1 LAIDPG
7 KHYLMEWFDH
17 IPALV
22 KIFGA
27 LGVVLL
33 GLKCKIPLSIALI
46 VGSGFLGIFFR
57 MPLPSFFKASVNGI
71 VSTDTF
77 SLALIVMGILL
88 LSHAMA
94 MAGRLERIVT
104 SFKKL
109 VGESRIT
116 LVTFPALI
124 GLLPMPGGAVFSAPM
139 VGAMSQNSTLLPHH
153 KTIINYW
160 FRHIWEY
167 WFPLYPGVILA
178 LSLTNIPAWK
188 FILLNCPMT
197 LVALG
202 AGYLITLHHVSL
214 GDKKHRDYTRQNVVG
229 FLKELIP
236 IFLVVF
242 SLLLLGIGI
251 NIVEGAFGFKSNLLE
266 RAPIFIGLILSLSW
280 VVLGDKLSWRN
291 VRSIVLKRPIWE
303 MGLLVVAIMLFR
315 SILEQSGGV
324 KILRDEL
331 LTYKIPVVAL
341 IMALPFITG
350 IVTGIAVGFV
360 GTSFPLV
367 IALIATMNIST
378 LPEQAGAHI
387 GALIFI
393 AYVFGFLGMML
404 SPVHLCLLLTK
415 DYFKASL
422 LRVYYQY
429 LVPLAALTSIPALLL
444 FALYRSLQF

>member
-1 LAIDPG
+1 
-7 KHYLMEWFDH
+7 MEWFDH

-22 KIFGA
+22 KILGA

-33 GLKCKIPLSIALI
+33 GLKCKIPLSFALI
-46 VGSGFLGIFFR
+46 LGSGFLGVFFR
-57 MPLPSFFKASVNGI
+57 MSWRGFLKASVTGI
-71 VSTDTF
+71 VSSDTF

-94 MAGRLERIVT
+94 LAGRLERIVT

-197 LVALG
+197 FVALG

-214 GDKKHRDYTRQNVVG
+214 GDKKHRDYTQQNILG

-251 NIVEGAFGFKSNLLE
+251 NLVEGTFGFKSNLSAAQAGLLE
-266 RAPIFIGLILSLSW
+266 RAPIFVGLILSLSW
-280 VVLGDKLSWRN
+280 VVLGDKLSWQN
-291 VRSIVLKRPIWE
+291 VRSIILKRAIWE

-324 KILRDEL
+324 KTLRDEL
-331 LTYKIPVVAL
+331 LTYRIPVVAL

-378 LPEQAGAHI
+378 AHI

-429 LVPLAALTSIPALLL
+429 LVPVTILTSVPALLL
-444 FALYRSLQF
+444 FALYRYLQF